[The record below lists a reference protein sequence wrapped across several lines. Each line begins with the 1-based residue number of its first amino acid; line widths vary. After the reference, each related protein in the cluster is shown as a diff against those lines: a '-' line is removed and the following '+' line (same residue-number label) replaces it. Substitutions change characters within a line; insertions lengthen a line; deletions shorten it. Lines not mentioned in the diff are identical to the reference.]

1 MRGQAIVKPLELEHD
16 PSIAAVADNL
26 LEKEDLV
33 SLENG

>member
-1 MRGQAIVKPLELEHD
+1 MRVKLLSMELEHD
-16 PSIAAVADNL
+16 ASIAAVADNL